1 MSTDP
6 TSWEYRSL
14 EPPRGPANKEVE
26 DPAESLNELGD
37 EGWELVT
44 TVEYVGGGTKYLLF
58 KRPVTE
64 E

>member
-1 MSTDP
+1 MAAEQT
-6 TSWEYRSL
+6 TWEYRSL

-26 DPAESLNELGD
+26 DPAEALNELGG

-44 TVEYVGGGTKYLLF
+44 SVEYVGGGTKYLLL